1 MLCKKKFRG
10 YMLKQGLR
18 GSQTFIKYV
27 MSDQQN
33 FSDSNLCIHIDLI
46 KVYLE
51 MEYYRRLLCC
61 DLILELYISYI
72 L

>member
-1 MLCKKKFRG
+1 MLCKKILHG

-18 GSQTFIKYV
+18 GSQIFIKYV

-51 MEYYRRLLCC
+51 IEYYRRLLCC